1 MSLVVLDLKSTMAF
15 CEQIAKSD
23 MIPANFRG
31 KPENILLAVQWGREV
46 GLSPLQALQN
56 IAVING
62 RPSIWGDSALALVT
76 VHPDCEDIIET
87 VEETKGDLVASCTVL
102 RKGRKPLTRTF
113 SWSDAKKAGLTG
125 KTGPWQ
131 QYPKRMLQQRA
142 RGFALRDAFPD
153 ALRGVITTEESG
165 DYLDATPE
173 ACIEVEQQ
181 TLLPKTAFD
190 TVAEMLAYAKTKDHV
205 LSLSA
210 SPVVAAILKGETVT
224 RDWELS
230 EIKEMLADAYNEL
243 PTGG

>member
-76 VHPDCEDIIET
+76 VHPECEDIIET
-87 VEETKGDLVASCTVL
+87 VEGDGEKAVATCTVL
-102 RKGRKPLTRTF
+102 RKGRQPLVRTF
-113 SWSDAKKAGLTG
+113 SMADAKKANLSG
-125 KTGPWQ
+125 KAGPWQ

-153 ALRGVITTEESG
+153 ALRGVITTEESR
-165 DYLDATPE
+165 DYPDATPA

-181 TLLPKTAFD
+181 DMLPKTD
-190 TVAEMLAYAKTKDHV
+190 VDIVQEMLNYAKTKAHV
-205 LSLSA
+205 LSLSS
-210 SPVVAAILKGETVT
+210 SPTVAPILRGETTASVI
-224 RDWELS
+224 ELA
-230 EIKEMLADAYNEL
+230 EIKEMLSTAYKTL
-243 PTGG
+243 PGE